1 MKNKLRKIN
10 NIITYKYPPIYK
22 YGFLLLV
29 IYMFMKY
36 QKIMTNDKLLIN
48 SIIITLIILI
58 VDNII
63 INNHPMLFTDTIIT
77 KHNNEYFDI
86 YDYDNHEDDDDVD
99 IERIRKRFNLN
110 PKTLSKFSFQ
120 TLAFSANANWYNSS
134 YSVSAGYFLGY
145 YFNNVNT
152 TKFAHFFNLSVG
164 VTF

>member
-1 MKNKLRKIN
+1 V
-10 NIITYKYPPIYK
+10 
-22 YGFLLLV
+22 FLNDFSTTVGLSHTFTV
-29 IYMFMKY
+29 
-36 QKIMTNDKLLIN
+36 QKIFTKDDMITFVPSLNLIAELQN
-48 SIIITLIILI
+48 YKTVPQSIGVLKDL
-58 VDNII
+58 DE
-63 INNHPMLFTDTIIT
+63 D
-77 KHNNEYFDI
+77 D
-86 YDYDNHEDDDDVD
+86 EDDDDVD